1 MKSKSFLMILIL
13 LILPFM
19 GLAQSP
25 YGNDVVEIVI
35 EKGGQLES
43 NLKKANALNTKK
55 LSIISSGKY
64 SSVLNEKDFT
74 FLSGMN
80 QLEELYI
87 DVDIDGNKFNT
98 YKFQQK
104 HGKLSNV
111 NFPNLKKFGF
121 GENPRGEVQDL
132 FQLKVQGLVIDGDE
146 TYFPRGISFEDV
158 YIISKPDVSGS
169 RGFLDEYNN
178 WLVLDADDY
187 RDHYTRLEDPYRQKV
202 HSIHVSSRDW
212 LNSKVCE
219 KLNPAVIYIH
229 TGQGVEKY
237 LANYNSLL
245 YEADKDLTQYDGILS
260 AALTNTTFGSL
271 RIPDK
276 QTTIGDRF
284 FDNVTVNS
292 INLNN
297 VKAIGKNAFYGSHI
311 KEIHIP
317 STVQDIDKDAF
328 NNSEITTIYMDGE
341 YAPAISSNYPSESFG
356 NIQFI
361 IPKGSKGNYN
371 IGAWKK
377 LRVLEDGASTTY
389 AFEVAEPGTLASLL
403 TDDIKKNVVSLKL
416 RGVLFSDDIKI
427 LEDCPNLRSLDLAE
441 TFIAQSPKEVKEK
454 QETSDYLAGIF
465 MNMGVIA
472 QSEFEHDRI
481 STTDNMQV
489 QYLAKLG
496 EMAKNQTIES
506 DPNCQMP
513 ILGKTKI
520 EELVLPLQ
528 LQKVVD
534 GYGMYPRNLKK
545 ITLPPDLKEFSIYPH
560 KTLTEIILP
569 SSVQSIKIMNS
580 NPSYENL
587 QSIDMSA
594 CENPSIEIEGKF
606 EKSLTIKF
614 PETYTNL
621 KANIGGYQPVNAY
634 FKGRELSGYFFNYK
648 TEESTIYIPRGSRA
662 GYSSLIQKGYKVVEE

>member
-98 YKFQQK
+98 YKFKQK
-104 HGKLSNV
+104 HGKLSNA

-202 HSIHVSSRDW
+202 HSIHVNSRDW

-229 TGQGVEKY
+229 TGQEVEKY

-271 RIPDK
+271 WIPDK

-361 IPKGSKGNYN
+361 IPKGSKGNYD

-389 AFEVAEPGTLASLL
+389 AFEVTEPGTLASLL
-403 TDDIKKNVVSLKL
+403 TDDIKKNVMSLKL

-441 TFIAQSPKEVKEK
+441 TFIAQSPKELKEQ
-454 QETSDYLAGIF
+454 QETAEYLLGVF
-465 MNMGVIA
+465 MGMGVIA
-472 QSEFEHDRI
+472 QSEYEHNRM
-481 STTDNMQV
+481 STTDNLQV
-489 QYLAKLG
+489 QYLAKLA
-496 EMAKNQTIES
+496 EMAKEHKVQS
-506 DPNCQMP
+506 DPNCQVP
-513 ILGKTKI
+513 NLENAKI
-520 EELVLPLQ
+520 EEVILPLQ
-528 LQKVVD
+528 LSEVD
-534 GYGMYPRNLKK
+534 YRVFPVGLKK
-545 ITLPPDLKEFSIYPH
+545 ITLPPDLKKVSGASRARLKE
-560 KTLTEIILP
+560 LILP
-569 SSVQSIKIMNS
+569 ASVQSFTIGGSEKL
-580 NPSYENL
+580 EL
-587 QSIDMSA
+587 IDLSA
-594 CENPSIEIEGKF
+594 CIDLKINLDASF
-606 EKSLTIKF
+606 D
-614 PETYTNL
+614 NL
-621 KANIGGYQPVNAY
+621 KTLKLPENYSPEIFNGSKVIQVRTSTPINVY
-634 FKGRELSGYFFNYK
+634 FKGRELIGHFNLFAPEGSK
-648 TEESTIYIPRGSRA
+648 IFIPKGSRA
-662 GYSSLIQKGYKVVEE
+662 GYSKLINDGYKVVEE